1 LIYTKFAA
9 GTTTKKLRHGKEKLG
24 NKDPHLPLPPFKWE
38 TYPTWVI
45 PSTIHC
51 KECYVKESG
60 GIGGSCPKSEGKTE
74 KTKTKGL
81 QEEWRN

>member
-1 LIYTKFAA
+1 M
-9 GTTTKKLRHGKEKLG
+9 GKRNWATRIRTFLF
-24 NKDPHLPLPPFKWE
+24 PPFKWE
-38 TYPTWVI
+38 IYPTWVI
-45 PSTIHC
+45 PSTIHS